1 MARPIRLPIQNRPR
15 TPIVDWSVRVE
26 GVGRWTWLLVS
37 GLCLGAIVLAIVLS
51 PDPRGHGTHE
61 QLGLPPCSFML
72 TSGLPCPTCGMTSAF
87 TLVVRG
93 KVIEGFVAQPAG
105 AALCLLAIIMLPIS
119 LWTVATGRS
128 IGVHWERLGA
138 VRVSLAFA
146 MIFVGAWGI
155 KLLQA
160 LATGQYLT
168 R

>member
-1 MARPIRLPIQNRPR
+1 MARPIRLPIQYRPR
-15 TPIVDWSVRVE
+15 TPFVYWSLRVE
-26 GVGRWTWLLVS
+26 GAGRWGWMLVS
-37 GLCLGAIVLAIVLS
+37 GLCLGAIVTAAILK

-72 TSGLPCPTCGMTSAF
+72 TTGLPCPTCGMTSAF
-87 TLVVRG
+87 SLVVRG
-93 KVIEGFVAQPAG
+93 KVLEGIIAQPAS
-105 AALCLLAIIMLPIS
+105 AALCLLTIIMLPIS

-128 IGVHWERLGA
+128 ICVNWDRLGA

-146 MIFVGAWGI
+146 MIFVGAWGF